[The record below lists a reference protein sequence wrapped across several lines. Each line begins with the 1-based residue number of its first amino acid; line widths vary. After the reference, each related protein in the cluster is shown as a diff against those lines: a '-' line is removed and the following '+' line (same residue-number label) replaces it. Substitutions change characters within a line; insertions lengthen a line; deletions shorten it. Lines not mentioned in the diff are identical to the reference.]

1 MRFPFAVG
9 LVTVLSCTHAPALR
23 VDGVDAATLRAE
35 GPAGLEKA
43 LAALDRTTDPT
54 ERAQLIDLVTK
65 VAGQKD
71 AHVSRLYW
79 YEDLEQALVVAK
91 QSGKPVL
98 SLRMLG
104 RLDEELSCANSRFF
118 RTTLYANADVSKY
131 LREHFVLHWSSERP
145 VPVVSIDFG
154 DGRKVTR
161 TITGNSVHYV
171 LDSQGRVV
179 DALPGLYGAQTF
191 VAALQRAEPIAKDSG
206 RSDARRH
213 AELMDNWHSLEL
225 AQSLERYQQD
235 LKAAGIKQVSFT
247 LPTLPGLK
255 ISNVWPSSRE
265 AVPMAMPKAMVEM
278 PMVKQLVPDGG
289 ASAPVD
295 PTPWERLASVRARE
309 AKLDASSR
317 AVVLSKNPVDVTSA
331 QAPTL
336 SPELSEQMIARLEES
351 IATDTARNEYAL
363 HAVIHRWLSE
373 NSETPL
379 KDFNRE
385 VYARLFLTP
394 ATDPWLGLIPALTWT
409 GLPNDGIVIAKHP
422 RRGITRAAP

>member
-1 MRFPFAVG
+1 MRFPLAAVF
-9 LVTVLSCTHAPALR
+9 VLGCSHAPALR
-23 VDGVDAATLRAE
+23 AEGLDASTLRAQ
-35 GPAGLEKA
+35 GPAGLERA
-43 LAALDRTTDPT
+43 LAALDRTTDPA
-54 ERAQLIDLVTK
+54 ERAQLMDVVTK
-65 VAGQKD
+65 VAAQKD

-79 YEDLEQALVVAK
+79 YEDLDDALAAAK
-91 QSGKPVL
+91 KSGKPVL

-118 RTTLYANADVSKY
+118 RTTLYANGEVSRY

-171 LDSQGRVV
+171 LDTQGRVV
-179 DALPGLYGAQTF
+179 DALPGLYGAQSF
-191 VAALQRAEPIAKDSG
+191 VAALQRAAPIAQESG
-206 RSDARRH
+206 RANAARH
-213 AELMDNWHSLEL
+213 AELMDAWHSQEL
-225 AQSLERYQQD
+225 SESLQRYRQD
-235 LKAAGIKQVSFT
+235 LAAAGLKQASFT

-255 ISNVWPSSRE
+255 VANVWPSSRE
-265 AVPMAMPKAMVEM
+265 AVPMAMPKAMVEL

-295 PTPWERLASVRARE
+295 PTPWERIAAVRARE

-331 QAPTL
+331 QAPKL
-336 SPELSEQMIARLEES
+336 SPELSEQLIQRLEQS
-351 IATDTARNEYAL
+351 IAADTARNEYAL

-373 NSETPL
+373 NPEVAL
-379 KDFNRE
+379 KDLNRE

-409 GLPNDGIVIAKHP
+409 GLPNDGIEIS
-422 RRGITRAAP
+422 RR

>member
-1 MRFPFAVG
+1 MRIPVAALVALVG
-9 LVTVLSCTHAPALR
+9 CSHGPQLRPAGPSAR
-23 VDGVDAATLRAE
+23 ELRAE
-35 GPAGLEKA
+35 GPSGLVKV
-43 LAALDRTTDPT
+43 LATLDATSDAAT
-54 ERAQLIDLVTK
+54 RAELIELATK
-65 VAGQKD
+65 VAGQRD

-79 YEDLEQALVVAK
+79 YEELDAALAAAK

-118 RTTLYANADVSKY
+118 RTTLYANTEVSTY

-171 LDSQGRVV
+171 LDAQGRLV
-179 DALPGLYGAQTF
+179 DALPGLYGAQSF
-191 VAALQRAEPIAKDSG
+191 VEALERAEPIAKESG
-206 RSDARRH
+206 RANSERH
-213 AELMDNWHSLEL
+213 AELMDRWHSREL
-225 AQSLERYQQD
+225 AGSLERYRQD
-235 LKAAGIKQVSFT
+235 LKAAGLKQTSFT

-255 ISNVWPSSRE
+255 VANVWPSSRE
-265 AVPMAMPKAMVEM
+265 AVPMAMPKAMVEL

-289 ASAPVD
+289 ASVPVD
-295 PTPWERLASVRARE
+295 PTPWERIAAVRARE

-317 AVVLSKNPVDVTSA
+317 ALVLSKNPVDVTSA
-331 QAPTL
+331 QAPKL
-336 SPELSEQMIARLEES
+336 SAELSEQLIERLEDS
-351 IATDTARNEYAL
+351 IAADTARNEYAL
-363 HAVIHRWLSE
+363 HAVIRRWLSE
-373 NSETPL
+373 NPGVAM
-379 KDFNRE
+379 KAFNRE

-409 GLPNDGIVIAKHP
+409 GLPNDGIE
-422 RRGITRAAP
+422 ITRR